1 MNKPHT
7 HAAILHAIAEG
18 KRVEY
23 RHCSNKWT
31 AADHNTILQ
40 RILYEA
46 TATFREN
53 EFRVA
58 PETVD
63 INGVK
68 CTKPKGKDDPYPKNA
83 WVVNVVLRNGAGC
96 TLEQATFIYTGEPDA
111 RTLFTALA
119 QPLRDVL

>member
-53 EFRVA
+53 EFRIA
-58 PETVD
+58 PETVL
-63 INGVK
+63 INGVE
-68 CTKPKGKDDPYPKNA
+68 CPKPGHQ
-83 WVVNVVLRNGAGC
+83 NGNHSRIRLSIENC
-96 TLEQATFIYTGEPDA
+96 MEPEARSYYYANGTDA
-111 RTLFTALA
+111 RTVFDALCK
-119 QPLRDVL
+119 PFKESK